1 MVTAAEFARAVYGA
15 WRLALLDRKGLDC
28 FDSTIE
34 AYWKSFNAAVIV
46 APAYALLLVL
56 RLTEIDTTAGF
67 LPLAIVET
75 LAYIIGWVAFPL
87 IMIYVCDRIGRFDR
101 YLRYIVAH
109 NWSNVIQ
116 VALFLIVTILAKGF
130 LGGGMAVFLGLSATV
145 AILFYQWFIARAAL
159 EISGG
164 AAAAIVGLDLI
175 ISILINMVSNRY
187 L

>member
-1 MVTAAEFARAVYGA
+1 MVSGTEFMRAVYGA

-28 FDSTIE
+28 FDATIE

-46 APAYALLLVL
+46 APAYALLLII
-56 RLTEIDTTAGF
+56 RLGEVDARAGPVAVIAVEI
-67 LPLAIVET
+67 
-75 LAYIIGWVAFPL
+75 LAYVIGWVAFPL

-116 VALFLIVTILAKGF
+116 IALFLAVTLISKGF
-130 LGGGMAVFLGLSATV
+130 LGGAHSVLLGLAATA
-145 AILFYQWFIARAAL
+145 AILFYQWFIARTAL
-159 EISGG
+159 DITGG
-164 AAAAIVGLDLI
+164 GAAAIVGLDLI
-175 ISILINMVSNRY
+175 ISILINLVTNRF

>member
-1 MVTAAEFARAVYGA
+1 MVTGGELMRAVYGA

-46 APAYALLLVL
+46 APAYAFLLIL
-56 RLTEIDTTAGF
+56 RLTEFEARAGWF
-67 LPLAIVET
+67 AVIAVET

-116 VALFLIVTILAKGF
+116 VGLFLVVTIVSKGL
-130 LGGGMAVFLGLSATV
+130 LGGAHSVLLGLAATA
-145 AILFYQWFIARAAL
+145 AILFYQWFIARTAL
-159 EISGG
+159 EITGG
-164 AAAAIVGLDLI
+164 GAAAIVGLDLM
-175 ISILINMVSNRY
+175 ISVLINLVSNRF

>member
-1 MVTAAEFARAVYGA
+1 MVTGAEVTRAVYGA
-15 WRLALLDRKGLDC
+15 WRLALFDRRGLDF
-28 FDSTIE
+28 FDGTVE
-34 AYWKSFNAAVIV
+34 AYWKSFYAAAIV

-56 RLTEIDTTAGF
+56 RLGEVGTPAS
-67 LPLAIVET
+67 PVAIAAVET

-109 NWSNVIQ
+109 NWSNVMQ
-116 VALFLIVTILAKGF
+116 VAVFLLVTILAKGF
-130 LGGGMAVFLGLSATV
+130 LGGGQAVFLGLAATL

-159 EISGG
+159 EVSGG
-164 AAAAIVGLDLI
+164 GAAAIVGLDLM
-175 ISILINMVSNRY
+175 ISILINLVSNRY